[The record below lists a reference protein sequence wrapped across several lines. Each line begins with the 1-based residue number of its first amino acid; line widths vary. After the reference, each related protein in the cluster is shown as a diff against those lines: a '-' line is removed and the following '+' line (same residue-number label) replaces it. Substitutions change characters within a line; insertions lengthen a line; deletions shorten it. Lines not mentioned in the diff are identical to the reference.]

1 MASGNET
8 QGQQSNGGLLS
19 GVSNVLG
26 GVVGMKPVFGL
37 DITRLSDSYIGTA
50 GNVVGGVTNT
60 LGETVRTVGDGTGK
74 TLQSATSGLGDAT
87 SKSPRLCLSS

>member
-1 MASGNET
+1 MASSNET
-8 QGQQSNGGLLS
+8 QSQQSSGGLLS

-26 GVVGMKPVFGL
+26 GVVGTKSAYRLGM
-37 DITRLSDSYIGTA
+37 TRLSNNYIGTA

-87 SKSPRLCLSS
+87 SKSPWPNLSS